1 MNQIPMPQDEA
12 AAALTAAIDDLMTL
26 IDELNTVVDEENR
39 VLARGLP
46 ASLSRFTARKN
57 ELAEEFERWVAV
69 IAGRPISLWKVDS
82 ARRERFLAA
91 VARLHKDMDENVE
104 RLRAAID
111 ASRRRID
118 AVMRAIRSEFRTAS
132 SYGADG
138 RIASPSIAPAS
149 SGPGVCV

>member
-1 MNQIPMPQDEA
+1 MNPTIMPQDEA
-12 AAALTAAIDDLMTL
+12 AAALTAAIDDLMKL

-57 ELAEEFERWVAV
+57 ELATEFEKWVAA
-69 IAGRPISLWKVDS
+69 IASGRISLWNVDS
-82 ARRERFLAA
+82 AKRERFLAA

-118 AVMRAIRSEFRTAS
+118 AVMQAIRNEFRTAS
-132 SYGADG
+132 PYRADG
-138 RIASPSIAPAS
+138 RIASPSIVPAS
-149 SGPGVCV
+149 GGPGVCV

>member
-1 MNQIPMPQDEA
+1 MNPTTMPQEEA
-12 AAALTAAIDDLMTL
+12 ATALTAAVDDLMTL

-57 ELAEEFERWVAV
+57 ELADEFERWVAA
-69 IAGRPISLWKVDS
+69 IAGGRISLWSVDS

-104 RLRAAID
+104 RLRSAID

-118 AVMRAIRSEFRTAS
+118 AVMQAIRNEFRTAS
-132 SYGADG
+132 PYGADG

-149 SGPGVCV
+149 GGPGVCV